1 MVSSD
6 NSTDK
11 TNDIVKEFI
20 KSHPNEKIRLFEV
33 KERKGKTNAQ
43 NEAQKTVTSEILVM
57 TDANSMLDEKSIIE
71 LVAVFTDKDISYVC
85 GRLVIINK
93 DISDVSSS
101 EKHYRETKI
110 RKRAV

>member
-1 MVSSD
+1 MVVAHNEENVIKDKLENLMRLQYPKDKIEFLVSSD

-33 KERKGKTNAQ
+33 KERKGKTTAQ

-57 TDANSMLDEKSIIE
+57 TDANSILDGYIKKQIQ
-71 LVAVFTDKDISYVC
+71 L
-85 GRLVIINK
+85 L
-93 DISDVSSS
+93 
-101 EKHYRETKI
+101 
-110 RKRAV
+110 